1 MSKIITARPLL
12 TGSQKT
18 MSQENNPHT
27 EPARESFGSKIGGG
41 SLITSIA
48 VHGAL
53 LAVGVV
59 WILRVIPEQETKADV
74 RFGSPGGPP
83 AGEKAASHKQRQAL
97 ARPDLSRV
105 AAVGTASSFALPEPE
120 TMAGLGALG
129 SISSAS
135 GGGMEPGSK
144 LTCAFT
150 TGGMQVAGGGVGPGI
165 FTISDMRPAGR
176 IAYVLDFSV
185 TMAGEKDAL
194 MRSELAKSL
203 SALPTTARYSVICFS
218 GPVWLPGDEVSGGT
232 VTSRGKTYQWDS
244 KSMWEWTH
252 RGPMMDVPWLD
263 AKPSGVKRTLSLVDD
278 VKTIGGTD
286 WQGPLEMAIAMDPP
300 PNIVFFMTDGVMEQ
314 RDMMRLTRGIAAK
327 AKARNVTINTVAMME
342 PGAEEPM
349 ADLAKRT
356 GGSFTIVSKD
366 GKVGKAGR

>member
-1 MSKIITARPLL
+1 MPPETS
-12 TGSQKT
+12 
-18 MSQENNPHT
+18 PHT
-27 EPARESFGSKIGGG
+27 EPARESFRSKIGGG

-48 VHGAL
+48 IHGAL

-59 WILRVIPEQETKADV
+59 WILQVIPEKETRADI
-74 RFGSPGGPP
+74 RFGNQGGPP
-83 AGEKAASHKQRQAL
+83 AGEKTASRKQREAL

-105 AAVGTASSFALPEPE
+105 AAVGTASSFTLPEPE
-120 TMAGLGALG
+120 TMAGLSALG
-129 SISSAS
+129 SIGSAS
-135 GGGMEPGSK
+135 GGGMEPGGNLSGT
-144 LTCAFT
+144 LGG
-150 TGGMQVAGGGVGPGI
+150 TGGMQVAGGGDGPVI
-165 FTISDMRPAGR
+165 FTIDNMPPAGR

-194 MRSELAKSL
+194 MRSELTKALK
-203 SALPTTARYSVICFS
+203 ALPTTARYSVICFS
-218 GPVWLPGDEVSGGT
+218 GPVWLPGDEVNGGA
-232 VTSRGKTYQWDS
+232 VRSRGKTYQWDS

-252 RGPMMDVPWLD
+252 RGPKMEVPWLD
-263 AKPSGVKRTLSLVDD
+263 AKPSEVKRTLSLVDD

-286 WQGPLEMAIAMDPP
+286 WEAPLEMAIAMNPP
-300 PNIVFFMTDGVMEQ
+300 PDVVFFMTDGVMEQ

-356 GGSFTIVSKD
+356 GGSFTIVGKD
-366 GKVGKAGR
+366 GKVRKAGR

>member
-1 MSKIITARPLL
+1 MPPETS
-12 TGSQKT
+12 
-18 MSQENNPHT
+18 PHT
-27 EPARESFGSKIGGG
+27 EPARESFRSKIGGG

-48 VHGAL
+48 IHGAL

-59 WILRVIPEQETKADV
+59 WILQVIPEQETRADV

-83 AGEKAASHKQRQAL
+83 AGEKTASRKQREAL

-105 AAVGTASSFALPEPE
+105 AAVGAASSFALPEPE
-120 TMAGLGALG
+120 TMAGLSALG
-129 SISSAS
+129 SISSS
-135 GGGMEPGSK
+135 TGRGMEPGGK
-144 LTCAFT
+144 LTCVFGP
-150 TGGMQVAGGGVGPGI
+150 GGMQVAGGGNGTVI
-165 FTISDMRPAGR
+165 FTIDKMRPAGR

-185 TMAGEKDAL
+185 TMAGEKDKL
-194 MRSELAKSL
+194 MRSELAKAL
-203 SALPTTARYSVICFS
+203 TALPTTARYSVICFS
-218 GPVWLPGDEVSGGT
+218 GPVWLPGDEVKGGT

-286 WQGPLEMAIAMDPP
+286 WEAPLNMAIAMNPP
-300 PNIVFFMTDGVMEQ
+300 PDVVFFMTDGVMEQ

-356 GGSFTIVSKD
+356 GGSFTVVGKD
-366 GKVGKAGR
+366 GKIRR

>member
-1 MSKIITARPLL
+1 MT
-12 TGSQKT
+12 
-18 MSQENNPHT
+18 QENPDHP
-27 EPARESFGSKIGGG
+27 EPARESLRSRLGGG

-48 VHGAL
+48 IHGAL

-59 WILRVIPEQETKADV
+59 WILQVIPEQETRADV
-74 RFGSPGGPP
+74 RFGNPGGPP
-83 AGEKAASHKQRQAL
+83 AGEKTAARKQREAL

-105 AAVGTASSFALPEPE
+105 AAVGAATSFTLPEPE
-120 TMAGLGALG
+120 TMAGLSALG
-129 SISSAS
+129 SISFAS
-135 GGGMEPGSK
+135 GGGIEPGGNLSGT
-144 LTCAFT
+144 LGGD
-150 TGGMQVAGGGVGPGI
+150 GGMQVAGGGAGPVI
-165 FTISDMRPAGR
+165 FTIDNLRPASR

-194 MRSELAKSL
+194 MRSELTKALK
-203 SALPTTARYSVICFS
+203 ALPTTTRYSVICFS

-263 AKPSGVKRTLSLVDD
+263 AKPSEVKRTLSLVDD

-286 WQGPLEMAIAMDPP
+286 WEGPLEMAIAMNPP
-300 PNIVFFMTDGVMEQ
+300 PDVVFFMTDGVMEQ

-327 AKARNVTINTVAMME
+327 AKARKVTINTVAMME

-356 GGSFTIVSKD
+356 GGSFTIVGKD
-366 GKVGKAGR
+366 GKIRKAGR